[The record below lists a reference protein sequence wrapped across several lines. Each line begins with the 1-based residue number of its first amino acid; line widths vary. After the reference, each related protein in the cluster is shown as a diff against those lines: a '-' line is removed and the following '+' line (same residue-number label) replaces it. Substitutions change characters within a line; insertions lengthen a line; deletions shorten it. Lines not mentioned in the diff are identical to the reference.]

1 MCHTKRALDFGQ
13 MHAALITIW
22 PPRLFIAQTYLTLR
36 RCSVWKAIYIT
47 PYKKLHR
54 KSIDT
59 TTLCTSGG
67 PVLVGSTACFPI
79 EIAGESDTEN
89 PKLLLPI

>member
-1 MCHTKRALDFGQ
+1 MCHTQRALDFSQ

-36 RCSVWKAIYIT
+36 RCSVWKAINIS
-47 PYKKLHR
+47 PSRKFHR
-54 KSIDT
+54 KSIDVT
-59 TTLCTSGG
+59 RLCIGEG